1 MAVDLHTHSDR
12 SDGSL
17 DPAELVVEAAAAGLT
32 AVALTDHD
40 TLEGVAEARTAGA
53 SAGIEVVGGI
63 ELSLT
68 WSPGGMH
75 MIVLFLDD
83 QPGPLQDHLEALR
96 SARAD
101 RNARMLTVLAEL
113 GMEIT
118 PEELAAEAGQ
128 GSAGRPHLAA
138 IMVRKGY
145 VPDVETAFNEW
156 LAAGRPAYLGRDR
169 LSPEEAIPLARAS
182 GGVPILAHPHSL
194 GLETPEEM
202 SGLYERLAGV
212 GLVGVECFYSTYDT
226 VTQAAGQAQARKF
239 GLIPSGGS
247 DFHGSYKPT
256 ISLGSGT
263 GELYVPDE
271 VLEELRAA
279 RP

>member
-12 SDGSL
+12 SDGSVG
-17 DPAELVVEAAAAGLT
+17 PAALVAEAAAAGLS

-40 TLEGVAEARTAGA
+40 TLEGVAEAKAAG
-53 SAGIEVVGGI
+53 SGAGIEVVPGI

-75 MIVLFLDD
+75 MIVLFLEDD
-83 QPGPLQDHLEALR
+83 PGPLQDKLEALR
-96 SARAD
+96 SARSD
-101 RNARMLTVLAEL
+101 RNARMLERLAEL
-113 GMEIT
+113 GMVIT

-128 GSAGRPHLAA
+128 GSVGRPHLAA

-145 VPDVETAFNEW
+145 VPDFETAFNDW

-169 LSPEEAIPLARAS
+169 LSPDEAIALARAS
-182 GGVPILAHPHSL
+182 GGVPILAHPHTL
-194 GLETPEEM
+194 GLETTEEM
-202 SGLYERLAGV
+202 NDLLERLAGL
-212 GLVGVECFYSTYDT
+212 GLVGVECFYSTYDS
-226 VTQAAGQAQARKF
+226 VTEAANRAQARKF

-247 DFHGSYKPT
+247 DFHGTYKPT
-256 ISLGSGT
+256 ISIGKGT
-263 GELYVPDE
+263 GDLLVPDE